1 MDTRVKPAYD
11 GLNIYDGLV
20 DSIYNRPMTYLLRP
34 LLLALA
40 VLLTAAAPA
49 QAGRDNLV
57 IGITQFPATFHPNIE
72 NMAAKSYILA
82 ATRRPFTAYG
92 ADWKLSCLLCAELP
106 TLENGGA
113 KLETTPDGKPGM
125 AVTYKIQPKA
135 TWGDGVPLTTED
147 VLFTWRAG
155 RHPQSGFSGEE
166 FYRRVYKID
175 APDAKT
181 FTLHYDK
188 VFFEYNALGGGFDI
202 LPAHIEAKIFD
213 AAPADYRTRSAYVSD
228 TTNKGLYFGP
238 YRIAAVTTGSHVTL
252 ERNETWWGQAP
263 AFNRVTVRSVENT
276 SALEANLLSSAIDK
290 IAGDLGLA
298 IDEAI
303 AFEKRHGAKFNI
315 VTKPGLV
322 YEHIDLNLAN
332 PILADARVRRAL
344 LLAVDRASMT
354 KQLFAGRQPVADSNV
369 TALDWIHTEDTAKYP
384 FDPKRAAQL
393 LDEAGW
399 MQKQKGAI
407 RTNAK
412 GEKLNLEFMST
423 AGNRSRELVQ
433 QVLQSQWKEAGIEVR
448 IRNQPARVFFGE
460 TVSQRKFE
468 AMAMFA
474 WIASPE
480 SVPRSQLHSAH
491 IPRADNNWAGQ
502 NYTGYANPKMDALIE
517 AIEVELDRP
526 KREKLWH
533 DLQKLYAED
542 LPVLPLYFRSNT
554 HILPKWL
561 KGVTPT
567 GNLDMTTL
575 WIETWRVEE

>member
-1 MDTRVKPAYD
+1 
-11 GLNIYDGLV
+11 
-20 DSIYNRPMTYLLRP
+20 MTHRLRAI
-34 LLLALA
+34 LLALA
-40 VLLTAAAPA
+40 ALLAAAPA
-49 QAGRDNLV
+49 FAARDSLV

-82 ATRRPFTAYG
+82 ATRRPFTAYN
-92 ADWKLSCLLCAELP
+92 AEWKLVCLLCVELP

-113 KLETTPDGKPGM
+113 RLETTPDGKPGM

-135 TWGDGVPLTTED
+135 SWGDGVALTTED
-147 VLFTWRAG
+147 VVFTWRAG
-155 RHPQSGFSGEE
+155 RHPQSGFSSEE

-175 APDAKT
+175 ALDAKT
-181 FTLHYDK
+181 FTLHFDK
-188 VFFEYNALGGGFDI
+188 VSFDYNALGAGFEI

-213 AAPADYRTRSAYVSD
+213 AAPADYRTRTAYVTD

-238 YRIAAVTTGSHVTL
+238 YRIAAVTIGSHVTL
-252 ERNETWWGQAP
+252 ERNETWWGQMP
-263 AFNRVTVRSVENT
+263 AFSRVTVRAVENT
-276 SALEANLLSSAIDK
+276 SALEANLLSGAIDK

-303 AFEKRHGAKFNI
+303 AFEKRHGTKFNI

-332 PILADARVRRAL
+332 PILADGRVRRAL
-344 LLAVDRASMT
+344 LYAVDRAGMT

-369 TALDWIHTEDTAKYP
+369 TALDWVHSEDTAKYP

-399 MQKQKGAI
+399 TRAAGAKRDAI

-412 GEKLNLEFMST
+412 GEKLSLEFMST

-433 QVLQSQWKEAGIEVR
+433 QVLQSQWKDAGIEVR

-517 AIEVELDRP
+517 EIEVELDRP
-526 KREKLWH
+526 KRAALWRQ
-533 DLQKLYAED
+533 LQQLYAED
-542 LPVLPLYFRSNT
+542 LPALPLYFRSNT